1 MRKVH
6 AFRIVYLAVPV
17 LGAILL
23 LPGCGS
29 GGGADP
35 ADTGNNPEMVAAIQ
49 RNRQAM
55 ERNQLPPWRRPRA
68 RTLHN

>member
-1 MRKVH
+1 MCKVH
-6 AFRIVYLAVPV
+6 TSRICYLAVPV

-29 GGGADP
+29 GGGANP

-49 RNRQAM
+49 KNRQAM
-55 ERNQLPPWRRPRA
+55 ERNQLPPWRRPRVHVA
-68 RTLHN
+68 HN

>member
-6 AFRIVYLAVPV
+6 AFRMCYLAAAV
-17 LGAILL
+17 LGASML

-29 GGGADP
+29 GGGASP

-49 RNRQAM
+49 KNRQSL
-55 ERNQLPPWRRPRA
+55 ERNQLPPWRRPRVH
-68 RTLHN
+68 TVHN

>member
-6 AFRIVYLAVPV
+6 AFRICYLAVPV

-35 ADTGNNPEMVAAIQ
+35 ANTGNNPEMVAAIQ

-55 ERNQLPPWRRPRA
+55 ERNQLPPWKRPRV
-68 RTLHN
+68 RTVHN